1 MRDEY
6 CPRCN
11 KMMVQNC
18 YATAD
23 DWFCRRCGLSITL
36 NDDGEIV
43 GTNEDVKLAYILRA
57 ATGGAAR
64 RIYER
69 SVQFHAE
76 KLVNPAEDKRG
87 VPTQRP

>member
-1 MRDEY
+1 MI
-6 CPRCN
+6 CPRCRAS
-11 KMMVQNC
+11 MVQNA
-18 YATAD
+18 YAAPG
-23 DWFCRRCGLSITL
+23 DWQCNRCDLVLVL
-36 NDDGEIV
+36 NADGEIV
-43 GTNEDVKLAYILRA
+43 STNEDVKLAYILRA

-76 KLVNPAEDKRG
+76 KSVNPAEDKRG

>member
-1 MRDEY
+1 VNDEH
-6 CPRCN
+6 CPRCG
-11 KMMVQNC
+11 KLMVQNC
-18 YATAD
+18 YASAA
-23 DWFCRRCGLSITL
+23 DWFCRRCGLWIEL

>member
-1 MRDEY
+1 MT
-6 CPRCN
+6 CPRCG
-11 KMMVQNC
+11 KPMVQNA
-18 YATAD
+18 YAD
-23 DWFCRRCGLSITL
+23 PGQWQCNRCDLVVTY

-87 VPTQRP
+87 VPTMRP

>member
-1 MRDEY
+1 MI
-6 CPRCN
+6 CPRCRIP
-11 KMMVQNC
+11 MVQNAYGDKGQHLC
-18 YATAD
+18 NVCD
-23 DWFCRRCGLSITL
+23 LVITL

-43 GTNEDVKLAYILRA
+43 STNEDVKLAYILRA

-69 SVQFHAE
+69 SVPSHAE